1 MPTKQNTAPNP
12 AEIARMAAIVER
24 LREVY
29 PDAVCALEW
38 GGQYGGNREAEPPVI
53 PFDGD
58 TERVLT
64 EEWGE
69 REPTVYGVE

>member
-1 MPTKQNTAPNP
+1 MLHTVARDPESCPVLYGNTYVQTLGG
-12 AEIARMAAIVER
+12 M
-24 LREVY
+24 L
-29 PDAVCALEW
+29 
-38 GGQYGGNREAEPPVI
+38 GQYGGNREAEPPVL

-58 TERVLT
+58 AERVLT

>member
-1 MPTKQNTAPNP
+1 MLHTVARDPESCPALYGNTYVQTLGG
-12 AEIARMAAIVER
+12 M
-24 LREVY
+24 L
-29 PDAVCALEW
+29 
-38 GGQYGGNREAEPPVI
+38 GQYGGNRETEPPVI

-58 TERVLT
+58 AERVLT

>member
-1 MPTKQNTAPNP
+1 
-12 AEIARMAAIVER
+12 
-24 LREVY
+24 
-29 PDAVCALEW
+29 
-38 GGQYGGNREAEPPVI
+38 VI

-58 TERVLT
+58 AERVLT